1 LRKILYLVKDP
12 NPVRTDLLV
21 SDQTSGREVSVV
33 LLQDGVSVTD
43 LPTNRVYALSDGLR
57 SFCNEAIAMREMK
70 PCRLPGRTG
79 SGSGY
84 EAIAG

>member
-43 LPTNRVYALSDGLR
+43 LPTNRVYALSDDVRARHITPPYPVISYADVLR
-57 SFCNEAIAMREMK
+57 MMFEADAVIA
-70 PCRLPGRTG
+70 L
-79 SGSGY
+79 
-84 EAIAG
+84 